1 MKLLVVEDERT
12 LAKTLAKGLGKLG
25 YAVDCAYDGEEAL
38 ELFELNT
45 YDLMILDLNLPK
57 KDGLEVLRC
66 VRSKD
71 LYFRVIILSARS
83 SVEERVAG
91 LDLGAND
98 YLAKPFDFK
107 ELEARIRGLLLRE
120 FRQRESRLV
129 CGNLEVDTIA
139 RTVGFMGTTVSVTKK
154 EYGILEY
161 LMLHKRTVSAE
172 ELMEHVWDSEVD
184 LFSNT
189 LKFHMSSLRKK
200 LEEAT
205 GGQIEIVTVRGQG
218 YYISSKEGTDE

>member
-1 MKLLVVEDERT
+1 MKILVVEDERT
-12 LAKTLAKGLGKLG
+12 LAKTLGKGLKKLG
-25 YAVDCAYDGEEAL
+25 YAVDCAFDGEEAL
-38 ELFELNT
+38 ELYEVNA

-57 KDGLEVLRC
+57 KDGMEVLRC

-83 SVEERVAG
+83 SVDERVAG
-91 LDLGAND
+91 LDMGAND
-98 YLAKPFDFK
+98 YLAKPFEFK

-120 FRQRESRLV
+120 FRQRGARLT

-139 RTVGFMGTTVSVTKK
+139 RTVVFMGTPVSVTKK

-161 LMLHKRTVSAE
+161 LILHKRTVSAE
-172 ELMEHVWDSEVD
+172 ELMEHVWDSGVD

-205 GGQIEIVTVRGQG
+205 GGRIEIVTVRGQG
-218 YYISSKEGTDE
+218 YYIYSKEETDE

>member
-1 MKLLVVEDERT
+1 MKVLVVEDERT

-38 ELFELNT
+38 ELYELNA

-57 KDGLEVLRC
+57 KDGLEVLQSI
-66 VRSKD
+66 RSRD
-71 LYFRVIILSARS
+71 LYFRVIILSARG
-83 SVEERVAG
+83 SVDERVAG
-91 LDLGAND
+91 LDMGAND

-107 ELEARIRGLLLRE
+107 ELKARIRGLLLRE
-120 FRQRESRLV
+120 FRQKDPRLA
-129 CGNLEVDTIA
+129 CGNLEVDTMA
-139 RTVGFMGTTVSVTKK
+139 RTVCFMGTPIPVTKK

-161 LMLHKRTVSAE
+161 LILNARTVSAE
-172 ELMEHVWDSEVD
+172 ELMEHVWDSGVD

-200 LEEAT
+200 LEEAAA
-205 GGQIEIVTVRGQG
+205 GQIEIVTVRGQG